1 MEELHFQSRFY
12 SQVSSHGI
20 SSRAPGVKRVLSL
33 FSPNPSNPDHQFMGS
48 WHEDA
53 RVFLCIGAWFQDSWS
68 AQFID
73 LRQQDCY
80 FLLSEVKAKASWSLP
95 SSVESDFPF
104 DSGLDWLRAIHRSI
118 GTRASKSFLW
128 ANGESS
134 RSGLKSNSSI
144 ASASVRVREALK
156 PCLLQCLCLSG
167 LIRGRSGSPGSLLKK
182 FPISSIRAG
191 WVGYSYSLIWAYKR
205 AWGLEVGEGVRLGE
219 YPDFSF
225 SAVFDFGAGVSVTR
239 LLLSIPST
247 VCFSSLSVAPTEGT
261 VEDILNHC
269 LQSLPY
275 SFRDLSL
282 CDKDIEYITLKAD
295 FEGPCGASSVL
306 VATVADVVP
315 LQQQF
320 ERLTYSG
327 ISGSTLIF
335 NSPKHFVAYYALPRL
350 WVPRI
355 LVVPEDPATGEP
367 GTESFPPSDSL
378 VLRMLVLR
386 MRFYGRS
393 ATPGYR
399 RRPWG
404 DLVVPTGWRRWGIPD
419 RLKLPIRLSGGPP
432 LIDRGN
438 LKAGSERRV
447 TSFSTNLRRTYLSA
461 SVKLR
466 KKDVP
471 KAACKQTVH
480 AKRKG
485 EMFAITTTREPPPYP
500 ISKGARHFPLAEA
513 KRLKSALRNV
523 VSVGLSVQ
531 QSTNSG
537 REGYRTY
544 KTLPVLT
551 RTALSLAQMFAFL
564 SQVMVTRRRLE
575 PRNMLTKTFELRV
588 RSVEGT
594 TLPPR
599 KKNSPAL

>member
-1 MEELHFQSRFY
+1 M
-12 SQVSSHGI
+12 
-20 SSRAPGVKRVLSL
+20 APK
-33 FSPNPSNPDHQFMGS
+33 HQFKAPKLANDKLTRPKQAILKRKKCFLPLP
-48 WHEDA
+48 HEQPA
-53 RVFLCIGAWFQDSWS
+53 CPS
-68 AQFID
+68 ALKGIE
-73 LRQQDCY
+73 Y
-80 FLLSEVKAKASWSLP
+80 
-95 SSVESDFPF
+95 
-104 DSGLDWLRAIHRSI
+104 RAD
-118 GTRASKSFLW
+118 
-128 ANGESS
+128 
-134 RSGLKSNSSI
+134 
-144 ASASVRVREALK
+144 RVR
-156 PCLLQCLCLSG
+156 
-167 LIRGRSGSPGSLLKK
+167 
-182 FPISSIRAG
+182 
-191 WVGYSYSLIWAYKR
+191 
-205 AWGLEVGEGVRLGE
+205 
-219 YPDFSF
+219 
-225 SAVFDFGAGVSVTR
+225 
-239 LLLSIPST
+239 
-247 VCFSSLSVAPTEGT
+247 
-261 VEDILNHC
+261 
-269 LQSLPY
+269 
-275 SFRDLSL
+275 
-282 CDKDIEYITLKAD
+282 AD

-438 LKAGSERRV
+438 LK
-447 TSFSTNLRRTYLSA
+447 
-461 SVKLR
+461 
-466 KKDVP
+466 
-471 KAACKQTVH
+471 
-480 AKRKG
+480 
-485 EMFAITTTREPPPYP
+485 
-500 ISKGARHFPLAEA
+500 PLAEA